1 MTKKEYKLPTIKIL
15 GNMKT
20 ITLGHGDNSN
30 DGKSSNGS

>member
-20 ITLGHGDNSN
+20 ITLGQGSTNN
-30 DGKSSNGS
+30 DGKGNSGS